1 MKMNNEMINFF
12 LLLNKIITYDK
23 GDYLN
28 HLDNIERINKL
39 KDYKEAKEIKEIIS
53 KLSDETKEDITGY
66 LRFYYIEYL
75 NAITN

>member
-1 MKMNNEMINFF
+1 MKMNSEMINLF
-12 LLLNKIITYDK
+12 LLLNQIIAYDK

-28 HLDNIERINKL
+28 HLDNVEKINNL
-39 KDYKEAKEIKEIIS
+39 KNYKEAKEIKDLIS
-53 KLSDETKEDITGY
+53 KLSDEIKEDITSY

>member
-12 LLLNKIITYDK
+12 LLLNKIITY
-23 GDYLN
+23 
-28 HLDNIERINKL
+28 
-39 KDYKEAKEIKEIIS
+39 
-53 KLSDETKEDITGY
+53 DETKEDITGY